1 MKNNEIKL
9 KSNSNSDSSF
19 DSKTV
24 ESNPSGSNSIKTR
37 RIKGSPTQPS
47 KRRHRLIC
55 EIYGG
60 VCSQIQISD

>member
-1 MKNNEIKL
+1 MKNEIKL

-19 DSKTV
+19 DSKTI

-37 RIKGSPTQPS
+37 RVKGCSSQPS
-47 KRRHRLIC
+47 KRRHRLLC
-55 EIYGG
+55 EINGG